1 MKNRIKEVMKR
12 VFQLDEIADD
22 ISQLNCDKWDSMAHL
37 NLIVELE
44 EEFNISLEPED
55 IAEMK
60 NFDIILEKLKSQ
72 LLP

>member
-12 VFQLDEIADD
+12 VFQLNEIPDN
-22 ISQLNCDKWDSMAHL
+22 ISQSNCVKWDSMIHL

-44 EEFNISLEPED
+44 EEFNVSLEPED

-60 NFDIILEKLKSQ
+60 NLEIIENILQS
-72 LLP
+72 